1 VKKGN
6 LILGAVIDTVDS
18 VAGAPVLEEF
28 LEKPIQSSVTRMKNY
43 IADHPELRVAAT
55 SVFKEAVDEAKS
67 KDKQLTYKD
76 AANIA
81 RDSWDK
87 LSMRFGIQDEGGNT
101 KLLPKPSRALA
112 RRLAKEFVG
121 KDGTLSEYKFQQYRK
136 ALMDHLMRDVVKKRI
151 RPQVSHYLL
160 GMVATTALVAAGRTH
175 IPMNGT
181 VEKVV
186 NFLFPSIV
194 VGPVLGAAMTFKLKG
209 GSYEALGHD
218 VAMASNAL
226 GQARQTLKWTHDTLQ
241 EAAYIRDSV
250 NRTKLLSTAKTIWNL
265 FSTPAE
271 KLFSTPAGKE

>member
-1 VKKGN
+1 
-6 LILGAVIDTVDS
+6 
-18 VAGAPVLEEF
+18 
-28 LEKPIQSSVTRMKNY
+28 
-43 IADHPELRVAAT
+43 
-55 SVFKEAVDEAKS
+55 
-67 KDKQLTYKD
+67 
-76 AANIA
+76 
-81 RDSWDK
+81 
-87 LSMRFGIQDEGGNT
+87 
-101 KLLPKPSRALA
+101 
-112 RRLAKEFVG
+112 
-121 KDGTLSEYKFQQYRK
+121 
-136 ALMDHLMRDVVKKRI
+136 MDHLMRDVVKKRI